1 MRNGT
6 TVDQNQDGRGFPVSR
21 IETISKGTIDPQ
33 RVRYVEL
40 NDADLN
46 KWRLLHGDILFSHIN
61 SEEHIGKSAIFAGT
75 PEVLVQGMNL
85 LLLRPNPSL
94 VLPEFL
100 HYFLR
105 SETARDH
112 VRSRCKRAINQ
123 ASINQKELGAL
134 QFALPALQEQ
144 RSIVDL
150 LTRAEGIVRLR
161 REAAAKAA
169 ELIPAIFIDM
179 FGDPAKNPKRWPT
192 SSLGELATLTSGGT
206 PSKSRP
212 DYWAGDLPWVS
223 PKDMKRDL
231 ISDAIDH
238 VHPKVLDETTL
249 KLIPAGTVL
258 IVVRGMILVHTVPVA
273 LTTAPVVINQD
284 MKALQLTSELSSTYL
299 LWLLKVSQPR
309 LLELVSTA
317 AHGTKKLETKDLVAL
332 KIPLPPMSLQ
342 RQFLER
348 VQAIES
354 ILTQQADAIEKA
366 QATFNALLAQAF
378 SPPTSSASPQE

>member
-1 MRNGT
+1 MSCWTTATLGNAIELAYGKSLPKGDRVEGGKVPVYGSNGIT
-6 TVDQNQDGRGFPVSR
+6 GWHSEALTEDATIIVGRKGSAGAVQFVDQPCFPIDTTYFVRARAGF
-21 IETISKGTIDPQ
+21 EFDTKFL
-33 RVRYVEL
+33 YY
-40 NDADLN
+40 
-46 KWRLLHGDILFSHIN
+46 
-61 SEEHIGKSAIFAGT
+61 
-75 PEVLVQGMNL
+75 
-85 LLLRPNPSL
+85 LLLRL
-94 VLPEFL
+94 DLAR
-100 HYFLR
+100 LR
-105 SETARDH
+105 TATGVPGLTREDAYRE
-112 VRSRCKRAINQ
+112 VISFPDI
-123 ASINQKELGAL
+123 E
-134 QFALPALQEQ
+134 EQ
-144 RSIVDL
+144 HRIVDL

-169 ELIPAIFIDM
+169 ELVPAIFIDM

-192 SSLGELATLTSGGT
+192 SPLGELATLTSGGT

-212 DYWAGDLPWVS
+212 DYWEGDLPWVS

-231 ISDAIDH
+231 INDAIDH

-273 LTTAPVVINQD
+273 LTATPLVINQD
-284 MKALQLTSELSSTYL
+284 MKALQLKSELSSTYL

-332 KIPLPPMSLQ
+332 KIPLPPMALQ

-354 ILTQQADAIEKA
+354 ILVQQANAIEKA

-378 SPPTSSASPQE
+378 SPPTSSALTQE

>member
-1 MRNGT
+1 MGETCEWLAFDDAVLDQTGRSTKVQRRNLKSVGDIPV
-6 TVDQNQDGRGFPVSR
+6 VDQGQEPIAGYTDKRNAYQGVSPVVLFGDHTRAFKFIDFDFAIGADGVKVLEPQPGLDAKFLYYYLRSLR
-21 IETISKGTIDPQ
+21 IE
-33 RVRYVEL
+33 
-40 NDADLN
+40 
-46 KWRLLHGDILFSHIN
+46 
-61 SEEHIGKSAIFAGT
+61 SAGYSRHFK
-75 PEVLVQGMNL
+75 
-85 LLLRPNPSL
+85 
-94 VLPEFL
+94 
-100 HYFLR
+100 FLR
-105 SETARDH
+105 EFQIPKPHES
-112 VRSRCKRAINQ
+112 V
-123 ASINQKELGAL
+123 
-134 QFALPALQEQ
+134 Q
-144 RSIVDL
+144 RRIVDL

-169 ELIPAIFIDM
+169 ELIPAMFIDM
-179 FGDPAKNPKRWPT
+179 FGDPAKNPKHWPT
-192 SSLGELATLTSGGT
+192 RPLGELATPTSGGT

-212 DYWAGDLPWVS
+212 DYWEGDLPWVS

-238 VHPKVLDETTL
+238 VHSRVLDETTL

-273 LTTAPVVINQD
+273 LTATPVVINQD
-284 MKALQLTSELSSTYL
+284 MKALQLRSELSSTYL

-332 KIPLPPMSLQ
+332 KIPLPPLALQ
-342 RQFLER
+342 QKFLAH

-354 ILTQQADAIEKA
+354 MLTQQADAIAKA

-378 SPPTSSASPQE
+378 ASPTPSASNQE